1 MTQEL
6 SADLVLAIHPFSRGF
21 AFALL
26 EAPLSPIDW
35 GVREVKGPNPERQ
48 YLALAQALVEQMQPD
63 VLVLSRLETSVLHRS
78 KRRDRFQRL
87 LANYARGEGVRV
99 VQYARV
105 QVLACF
111 EGVGAVTRYQ
121 IAQAIAAQ
129 IHAFAHRVPP
139 PRKVWEADDARMF
152 LFDAIAL
159 ALTHYCTPVASAPDH
174 A

>member
-1 MTQEL
+1 MIQEL
-6 SADLVLAIHPFSRGF
+6 RADLVLAIHPFSRGF

-35 GVREVKGPNPERQ
+35 GVREIKGANPEGQ
-48 YLALAQALVEQMQPD
+48 YLVLAQSLIEQMQPD
-63 VLVLSRLETSVLHRS
+63 VLVLARLESSVLHRS
-78 KRRDRFQRL
+78 RRRERFQRL
-87 LANYARGEGVRV
+87 VANYSRGEGVRV
-99 VQYARV
+99 VHYARA

-121 IAQAIAAQ
+121 IAQAIADQ

-159 ALTHYCTPVASAPDH
+159 ALTHYCVPVAPAPNH